1 MNGWHKISE
10 FLALRRNTSL
20 LLVALV
26 LAGTGEK
33 LWLGFAPK
41 YIEVLAHGLL
51 SAAQMILVIGVFD
64 ALQTF
69 LGAIYAYPGGWL
81 TDHWGQRK
89 SLLLFSLV
97 SIAGYILVLLW
108 QSWLALLLGSFLF
121 LAWSALSLPATL
133 SVIATSLQSHRH
145 TMGVGVQSLIRR
157 VPMMLGPLLGG
168 WLLTRFGW
176 TDGVRYAL
184 TLCIAMSLLTFA
196 FQWFMFE
203 SDAGR
208 ADLPVSQ
215 AAQQRRPTMT
225 FLGVV
230 KTFTPAL
237 RELLVSDILIRFCE
251 RIPYA
256 FIILWAMDHDGLTA
270 QQFGYLVTFEMVT
283 AMLCY
288 LPVAHLADKYGRRP
302 FVLITFVFFTL
313 FPVTLLF
320 AHDFRWLA
328 LAFVVRGLKEFGE
341 PARKALIIG
350 EAVPELRARTYGA
363 YYLIRD
369 CTVTSGSFLGAW
381 LWSVSPQA
389 NFIGAAI
396 CGALGTI
403 WFWWFIYRKDLTPR
417 RQAAQP
423 PVN

>member
-1 MNGWHKISE
+1 MASRLSHISE

-41 YIEVLAHGLL
+41 YIETLGGTVLIIGL
-51 SAAQMILVIGVFD
+51 FD

-89 SLLLFSLV
+89 SLLLFSGI
-97 SIAGYILVLLW
+97 SICGYLLVLLW
-108 QSWLALLLGSFLF
+108 SHWLALLIGSFLF

-133 SVIATSLQSHRH
+133 SIIASSLQSHRH
-145 TMGVGVQSLIRR
+145 TMGVGVQSMIRR
-157 VPMMLGPLLGG
+157 VPMMIGPLIGG
-168 WLLTRFGW
+168 ALLTRFGW

-184 TLCIAMSLLTFA
+184 ALCIVMSLLTAA

-203 SDAGR
+203 PDPPR
-208 ADLPVSQ
+208 DLRSHEVLAKNGAPVH
-215 AAQQRRPTMT
+215 T
-225 FLGVV
+225 FFTIVQS
-230 KTFTPAL
+230 FTPLL

-251 RIPYA
+251 RLPYA
-256 FIILWAMDHDGLTA
+256 FIILWAMDHGGVNA
-270 QQFGYLVTFEMVT
+270 QQFGYLVTFEMLS

-288 LPVAHLADKYGRRP
+288 IPVAHLADKYGRRP
-302 FVLITFVFFTL
+302 FVLITFFFFTL

-350 EAVPELRARTYGA
+350 EAAPELRARTYGA

-369 CTVTSGSFLGAW
+369 CTVTTGSFLGAW
-381 LWSVSPQA
+381 LWHFSPQA
-389 NFIGAAI
+389 NFMGAAI
-396 CGALGTI
+396 CGGLGTV
-403 WFWWFIYRKDLTPR
+403 WFWWFVYRK
-417 RQAAQP
+417 QALAA
-423 PVN
+423 

>member
-1 MNGWHKISE
+1 MAALQKISE

-41 YIEVLAHGLL
+41 YIEVLAHGVL
-51 SAAQMILVIGVFD
+51 SAAQIILVIGIFD

-89 SLLLFSLV
+89 SLLLFSLI
-97 SIAGYILVLLW
+97 SIAGYILVLIW
-108 QSWLALLLGSFLF
+108 QNWLALLLGSFLF

-145 TMGVGVQSLIRR
+145 TMGVGVQSMIRR

-168 WLLTRFGW
+168 WLLTRYGW
-176 TDGVRYAL
+176 TDGVHYAL
-184 TLCIAMSLLTFA
+184 ALCIVMSLLTLA

-203 SDAGR
+203 PDKKTFAQDKNPSATT
-208 ADLPVSQ
+208 VS
-215 AAQQRRPTMT
+215 

-251 RIPYA
+251 RLPYA
-256 FIILWAMDHDGLTA
+256 FIILWAMDHGGVTA

-283 AMLCY
+283 AMFCY
-288 LPVAHLADKYGRRP
+288 IPVAHLADKYGRRP

-320 AHDFRWLA
+320 AHDFKWLA

-350 EAVPELRARTYGA
+350 EATPELRARTYGA

-369 CTVTSGSFLGAW
+369 CTVTTGSFLGAW
-381 LWSVSPQA
+381 LWHISPQA
-389 NFIGAAI
+389 NFLGAAI
-396 CGALGTI
+396 CGGLGTI
-403 WFWWFIYRKDLTPR
+403 WFWWFIYREKTALTK
-417 RQAAQP
+417 
-423 PVN
+423 N

>member
-1 MNGWHKISE
+1 MILSKLIGGMNRLKKISE

-41 YIEVLAHGLL
+41 YIETLGGTVLIIGL
-51 SAAQMILVIGVFD
+51 FD

-89 SLLLFSLV
+89 SLLLFSLI
-97 SIAGYILVLLW
+97 SIAGYILVLVW
-108 QSWLALLLGSFLF
+108 QSWLALLLGSFFF

-145 TMGVGVQSLIRR
+145 TMGVGVQSMIRR

-176 TDGVRYAL
+176 TGGVRYAL
-184 TLCIAMSLLTFA
+184 ALCIIMSLLTLV

-203 SDAGR
+203 PEVGRVTMCAPGHGNTNAGAQRTDA
-208 ADLPVSQ
+208 LYP
-215 AAQQRRPTMT
+215 PTLFT
-225 FLGVV
+225 VV

-256 FIILWAMDHDGLTA
+256 FVILWAMDHGGVTA
-270 QQFGYLVTFEMVT
+270 QQFGYLVSFEMVT

-288 LPVAHLADKYGRRP
+288 IPVAHLADKYGRRP

-313 FPVTLLF
+313 FPVTLLW
-320 AHDFRWLA
+320 AHDFKWLA

-350 EAVPELRARTYGA
+350 EAVPELRARTYGV

-381 LWSVSPQA
+381 LWSVNPEA
-389 NFIGAAI
+389 NFLGAAI

-403 WFWWFIYRKDLTPR
+403 WFWWFIYRQK
-417 RQAAQP
+417 
-423 PVN
+423 

>member
-1 MNGWHKISE
+1 MSRWGKISE

-41 YIEVLAHGLL
+41 YIETLGGTVLIIGL
-51 SAAQMILVIGVFD
+51 FD

-89 SLLLFSLV
+89 SLLLFSLI
-97 SIAGYILVLLW
+97 SIAGYILVLVW
-108 QSWLALLLGSFLF
+108 QSWLALLFGSFLF

-145 TMGVGVQSLIRR
+145 TMGVGVQSMIRR

-184 TLCIAMSLLTFA
+184 ALCIGMSLITLV

-203 SDAGR
+203 SDSGSSR
-208 ADLPVSQ
+208 GNE
-215 AAQQRRPTMT
+215 AQNQKLIGASSRRLLQNEMISAPT
-225 FLGVV
+225 FFAVV
-230 KTFTPAL
+230 KSFTPAL

-256 FIILWAMDHDGLTA
+256 FIILWAMDAGGVTA

-283 AMLCY
+283 AMFCY
-288 LPVAHLADKYGRRP
+288 IPVAHLADKYGRRP

-320 AHDFRWLA
+320 AHNFKWLA

-350 EAVPELRARTYGA
+350 EAKPELRARTYGA

-369 CTVTSGSFLGAW
+369 CTVTTGSFIGAW
-381 LWSVSPQA
+381 LWSVNPQA
-389 NFIGAAI
+389 NFLGAAI
-396 CGALGTI
+396 CGALGTL
-403 WFWWFIYRKDLTPR
+403 WFWWFIYRRGK
-417 RQAAQP
+417 
-423 PVN
+423 

>member
-1 MNGWHKISE
+1 MNRLKGISE

-20 LLVALV
+20 LLIALV

-41 YIEVLAHGLL
+41 YIETLGGTVLIIGL
-51 SAAQMILVIGVFD
+51 FD

-89 SLLLFSLV
+89 SLLLFSLI
-97 SIAGYILVLLW
+97 SIAGYILVLVW

-133 SVIATSLQSHRH
+133 SVIASSLQSHRH
-145 TMGVGVQSLIRR
+145 TMGVGVQSMIRR

-184 TLCIAMSLLTFA
+184 ALCIGMSLLTLA

-203 SDAGR
+203 NDFRSSRGGEAQTKVTDGASSR
-208 ADLPVSQ
+208 RLLPDKRNVT
-215 AAQQRRPTMT
+215 PT

-256 FIILWAMDHDGLTA
+256 FVILWAMDHGGVTA
-270 QQFGYLVTFEMVT
+270 QQFGYLITFEMVT

-288 LPVAHLADKYGRRP
+288 IPVAHLADKYGRRP

-313 FPVTLLF
+313 FPLTLLW

-369 CTVTSGSFLGAW
+369 CTVTTGSFLGAW
-381 LWSVSPQA
+381 LWSVSPAA
-389 NFIGAAI
+389 NFIGAAL
-396 CGALGTI
+396 CGALGTL
-403 WFWWFIYRKDLTPR
+403 WFWWFIYRKK
-417 RQAAQP
+417 
-423 PVN
+423 

>member
-1 MNGWHKISE
+1 MSLKKISE

-20 LLVALV
+20 LLVALL

-41 YIEVLAHGLL
+41 YIETLGGGIFIIGL
-51 SAAQMILVIGVFD
+51 FD

-69 LGAIYAYPGGWL
+69 LGAVYAYPGGWL

-89 SLLLFSLV
+89 SLLLFSLI
-97 SIAGYILVLLW
+97 SIAGYILVLVW

-145 TMGVGVQSLIRR
+145 TMGVGVQSMIRR
-157 VPMMLGPLLGG
+157 VPMMLGPLIGG

-184 TLCIAMSLLTFA
+184 ALCIAMSLLTLA

-203 SDAGR
+203 PDGEKISAENKNSS
-208 ADLPVSQ
+208 ATTIS
-215 AAQQRRPTMT
+215 
-225 FLGVV
+225 FIGVV
-230 KTFTPAL
+230 KTFTPPL

-256 FIILWAMDHDGLTA
+256 FVILWAMDSGGVTA

-288 LPVAHLADKYGRRP
+288 IPVAHLADKYGRRP
-302 FVLITFVFFTL
+302 FVLITFVFFML
-313 FPVTLLF
+313 FPLTLRW

-350 EAVPELRARTYGA
+350 EATPELRARTYGA

-389 NFIGAAI
+389 NFLGAAI
-396 CGALGTI
+396 CGALGTV
-403 WFWWFIYRKDLTPR
+403 WFWWFIYRK
-417 RQAAQP
+417 QEK
-423 PVN
+423 